1 MGVAEHP
8 YKVVVAAT
16 APDPGIPE
24 RGWVDMDVRWLVTKE
39 TVGSTK
45 TVFGVTFF
53 PPGAKHDIHRHPN
66 AEEVE
71 YLVSGPG
78 LPTSATTQSSSGPA
92 RRSSCRRTSTTAS
105 RTRQTVTWSW
115 RGTTRAP
122 ASLEDAGFVTRS
134 EDEGGEASG

>member
-8 YKVVVAAT
+8 CKVVVAST
-16 APDPGIPE
+16 EPDPGLPH

-53 PPGAKHDIHRHPN
+53 PPGAKHEIHRHPN

-71 YLVSGPG
+71 YLMSGSGSPM
-78 LPTSATTQSSSGPA
+78 SATTPSSWAGRSGLRA
-92 RRSSCRRTSTTAS
+92 AERVSRLRKHLRR
-105 RTRQTVTWSW
+105 
-115 RGTTRAP
+115 
-122 ASLEDAGFVTRS
+122 
-134 EDEGGEASG
+134 